1 MIRKGKLLRNTAIVL
16 AIISVFGSSLSSVN
30 GMELSKSNI
39 GISQYI
45 DGEYDLDVTLRHD
58 TKDEDSMANG
68 YLEKTKL
75 VVSNNKMYIK
85 MIFNNGSMIK
95 EANPTVNNESKTVEN
110 ILNSDGTR
118 TVKFEINSQ
127 DDVIKLGVV
136 INPFGEFKVNA
147 DCIVR
152 INQKT
157 SLPTTGDK
165 NDAVTSPTPNIP
177 ESGDD
182 TDKDENI
189 TGQVLNTILKHE
201 SKDQNS
207 SANNYLKST
216 KLVTENNK
224 KYMVM
229 VFDNTEGL
237 LVELIG
243 KVNDKEVKT
252 SNEFDDTS
260 KTLTIKFEINSLEDD
275 LKLSFTYNNPIFGK
289 HTVIAR
295 IQSELESSGDTTTP
309 PTTDD
314 TNSGSES
321 TGGNDTGNGSN
332 STTGNDSGS
341 TGGSNTYKN
350 GYYQLKN
357 TLHLDNPTG
366 YAMVRNL
373 LSETTNMEV
382 KNGKTYITLRMS
394 MASQMSNIN
403 IKVDGKN
410 ANFTK
415 TNIGNDTLE
424 FKIEVPSTSS
434 KLTFSM
440 FVAAM
445 GQNVDFKVSFN
456 ESTIKFISSNEEPTI
471 PSTGTATGGS
481 TTGGSTSTDTDS
493 KVESSA
499 VKGKLYT
506 IQNQIISSSSTGQQM
521 ARKYTSSTTKIEE
534 IDGKMYA
541 TLTFTG
547 VDLMSNHKIYVN
559 GSVVSHSITSKTS
572 SSVSLRFAIP
582 NVNADIKVQAYI
594 IPMGST
600 VTYGVKLLEST
611 LKFVKDFEIANGTLP
626 QTGSLINSEAVMAT
640 GGLLAMSG
648 VLLRRK
654 RK

>member
-1 MIRKGKLLRNTAIVL
+1 MIRKGRLLKNTAIAL
-16 AIISVFGSSLSSVN
+16 AIISVFGSSLSSVSA
-30 GMELSKSNI
+30 MELSRSAMS
-39 GISQYI
+39 ISQYV
-45 DGEYDLDVTLRHD
+45 DGEYSLTEF
-58 TKDEDSMANG
+58 TKLLKEGKNETSMANN
-68 YLEKTKL
+68 YLKSSDL
-75 VVSNNKMYIK
+75 IVR
-85 MIFNNGSMIK
+85 NGQLYLKITFINGDILTNITPK
-95 EANPTVNNESKTVEN
+95 IGNTEATIESKNYNETTKERS
-110 ILNSDGTR
+110 ITFKISSLSD
-118 TVKFEINSQ
+118 K
-127 DDVIKLGVV
+127 IKLDCTMNIGAA
-136 INPFGEFKVNA
+136 INATCDLSIDTTNVNIPSTGEEE
-147 DCIVR
+147 
-152 INQKT
+152 
-157 SLPTTGDK
+157 K
-165 NDAVTSPTPNIP
+165 NDAVTSPTPSVPNTP
-177 ESGDD
+177 SAGVVSGDID
-182 TDKDENI
+182 TNKGQTLKTTLLHETQDKE
-189 TGQVLNTILKHE
+189 
-201 SKDQNS
+201 S
-207 SANNYLKST
+207 SAHSFLKSS
-216 KLVTENNK
+216 KYIEENNK
-224 KYMVM
+224 KYIVM
-229 VFDNTEGL
+229 VFDNSKGYL
-237 LVELIG
+237 KELQG
-243 KVNDKEVKT
+243 YVNGQGVKT
-252 SNEFDDTS
+252 INKFDESN
-260 KTLTIKFEINSLEDD
+260 KTLSMKFEIDSLEN
-275 LKLSFTYNNPIFGK
+275 LTLSFTYNPYGD
-289 HTVIAR
+289 VIMTHMCR
-295 IQSELESSGDTTTP
+295 IQSELES
-309 PTTDD
+309 
-314 TNSGSES
+314 
-321 TGGNDTGNGSN
+321 TGGNNTGNGSDSN
-332 STTGNDSGS
+332 IENGSGS
-341 TGGSNTYKN
+341 TGGSNTGSSTNKN

-357 TLHLDNPTG
+357 ILHLDNPTG

-415 TNIGNDTLE
+415 TNVGNDILE

-445 GQNVDFKVSFN
+445 GQNVDFKVSFD

-471 PSTGTATGGS
+471 PSTGTTTGGS
-481 TTGGSTSTDTDS
+481 TTGGLTSTDTDL

-611 LKFVKDFEIANGTLP
+611 LKFVKDFEIENGTLP

>member
-1 MIRKGKLLRNTAIVL
+1 MIRKGRLLKNTAIAL
-16 AIISVFGSSLSSVN
+16 AIISVFGSSLSSVSAAEIVKNTPAITQYVN
-30 GMELSKSNI
+30 GSYGVDLSILKENTQETSNLNNFYASAKVEI
-39 GISQYI
+39 
-45 DGEYDLDVTLRHD
+45 
-58 TKDEDSMANG
+58 
-68 YLEKTKL
+68 
-75 VVSNNKMYIK
+75 SNNKMY
-85 MIFNNGSMIK
+85 MIINFKSNPMIQTLQAKING
-95 EANPTVNNESKTVEN
+95 ETVLDLDDSIT
-110 ILNSDGTR
+110 
-118 TVKFEINSQ
+118 TVKFEISSLSDNISLYVEINTGVMGVMKHNCDVRIDKAEIPTVSDEEATDNESKEDISITLRHLTEDKNSSGHKYLQ
-127 DDVIKLGVV
+127 SSQLKTVNGKKYIVMTFESGSMFTSMQASINGKDVESTFVKDEANDIATV
-136 INPFGEFKVNA
+136 EFEISSLSDYMELSFSYNTPIGSMTHSARIQTSENVNA
-147 DCIVR
+147 VKPEEEEKD
-152 INQKT
+152 
-157 SLPTTGDK
+157 
-165 NDAVTSPTPNIP
+165 DAVTSPTP
-177 ESGDD
+177 G
-182 TDKDENI
+182 
-189 TGQVLNTILKHE
+189 TG
-201 SKDQNS
+201 
-207 SANNYLKST
+207 
-216 KLVTENNK
+216 
-224 KYMVM
+224 
-229 VFDNTEGL
+229 
-237 LVELIG
+237 
-243 KVNDKEVKT
+243 
-252 SNEFDDTS
+252 
-260 KTLTIKFEINSLEDD
+260 
-275 LKLSFTYNNPIFGK
+275 
-289 HTVIAR
+289 
-295 IQSELESSGDTTTP
+295 
-309 PTTDD
+309 
-314 TNSGSES
+314 
-321 TGGNDTGNGSN
+321 
-332 STTGNDSGS
+332 SGS
-341 TGGSNTYKN
+341 TSQVTNTYKN

-357 TLHLDNPTG
+357 ILHLDNPTG

-440 FVAAM
+440 FIAAM
-445 GQNVDFKVSFN
+445 GQNVDFKISFD

-471 PSTGTATGGS
+471 PNTGTTTDGS
-481 TTGGSTSTDTDS
+481 TTGGLTSTDTDL